1 MSIETST
8 TFKTDSG
15 TNTQYIIPLIVFYKG
30 VRADNFGVLDI
41 SDNLDK
47 LFVSSQGIEFDGNYY
62 SPLLNKVPDVKE
74 SIDLKTKQF
83 RIKSAILDI
92 NNSEFHGER
101 FSDNI
106 KDIINCAVRIYYK
119 TQSCKTLEDCSLI
132 AQSTV
137 LRFTQSK
144 NNLKLTLEDPTQIVL
159 QKAIPEL
166 VPDDVAYVVD
176 DRAKPFPM
184 VYGRV
189 NRSPVVRKIDPEQF
203 GWGSTSGD
211 FRIKS
216 LVADRLPIS
225 SFAYDNEN
233 RYLPK
238 PVKDVMVE
246 QSPLHIFSGDDY
258 LNISNRPPRE
268 YGDAML
274 GIGTNIVSD
283 TTPFFI
289 INDGEITATD
299 MFTNFQIAIGY
310 EYGIARS
317 AIGRVWR
324 EFVDVTGHRKAY
336 KANVQNDT
344 TFGGHLYAISDIE
357 DDIWG
362 DGTYNNPKLWWTR
375 MWEESN
381 YISKDNICFPFDTDD
396 LGHWNAA
403 KGDMNQGINIWYQGI
418 ASNDDE
424 PAVGQLRS
432 SWAIPNHE
440 SGTLGWHVKP
450 KDYLDF
456 IKHDDS
462 RALAIYGHGDS
473 KGNSDGSYVHW
484 SFQLDENNVEGK
496 AITYFHGSIMTY
508 INLQADY
515 SQAGVHEWLS
525 GVGLWGSSSAPVY
538 PNTRG
543 VSSADDTDW
552 GWVYSTYQYFP
563 TFAPLEH
570 RSNINQIS
578 SPHQQ
583 ENWLIEPDTPM
594 RSDLQIPPENHYYTI
609 MRGWDT
615 PSQFDQIHIG
625 QPCFE
630 DNNSGGNRSMMHST
644 AAIKYAHVIQD
655 IFVDDTDSKDWYV
668 NVNGRQGGDIVSWIP
683 FNAFEPQIMPQH
695 ILLRESQY
703 NYNDMITNAE
713 EYIHNIGGSG
723 YGRSSDDDAYV
734 EGGTRGWIINVTGLD
749 FRLEDLTAA
758 ITGPIPRR
766 MFYTDMES
774 YGIKAVALDGVWDSN
789 ETVASQTPFILFVSH
804 PIRINPFIKV
814 GQDMSTYMSK
824 FIRMKAINPDSD
836 WFTADTQW
844 ETGFAPNIAWNK
856 ENEFYTEHGW
866 KNYLYELEYNVDG
879 LVEMPHQI
887 IQHLLASEVGYDID
901 YFDESLLLKCMATHQ
916 GWRLAFTLANE
927 QKPLKEVIEE
937 LTSNTKLFP
946 KFRSDGSFSF
956 ATIKDYYNMSDV
968 DFNIQSSEVIDWKF
982 DTTKTEDVFS
992 KFQVLYE
999 FDYAKEEFNRSVIP
1013 DTIITT
1019 GPSGTNVRVWE
1030 GYKEITEHLYE
1041 DLGKENWLYDI
1052 EKLYN
1057 KKDEED
1063 IEIVEANYIRNMYTA
1078 EEFRRYKMMD
1088 NINQH
1093 ITIDLTLT
1101 SKYSTIESGDILY
1114 INKLSNEL
1122 AFGYKYWGF
1131 EIKGGQLMYP
1141 FWFVTEVRKAGFK
1154 IKVKCI
1160 QLHRLQYGMPK
1171 WVVEN
1176 TLNDNT
1182 YELPDNPTIISE
1194 LQDDGGIY
1202 DLSLIDQAHN
1212 FISIGDKIEGYI
1224 SEVFHLE
1231 WYEGD
1236 NVLPMERYSKMI
1248 HLSVIQSPIY
1258 HDEEGMEWT
1267 SEVSEDGVTWAERYT
1282 DNFYT
1287 YPYSNPDYS
1296 HNGHVMV
1303 AAKTDNDTGAE
1314 RNGYIRI
1321 TTSDGTVFQEAFVQA
1336 VITDPVE
1343 GSGDVN
1349 GDGGLNVQDIIM
1361 MINYIVGNEDFT
1373 EEQLLAAD
1381 LNGDGVINILDILVS
1396 INLILGDQ

>member
-1 MSIETST
+1 M
-8 TFKTDSG
+8 
-15 TNTQYIIPLIVFYKG
+15 
-30 VRADNFGVLDI
+30 
-41 SDNLDK
+41 
-47 LFVSSQGIEFDGNYY
+47 
-62 SPLLNKVPDVKE
+62 
-74 SIDLKTKQF
+74 
-83 RIKSAILDI
+83 
-92 NNSEFHGER
+92 
-101 FSDNI
+101 
-106 KDIINCAVRIYYK
+106 
-119 TQSCKTLEDCSLI
+119 
-132 AQSTV
+132 
-137 LRFTQSK
+137 
-144 NNLKLTLEDPTQIVL
+144 
-159 QKAIPEL
+159 
-166 VPDDVAYVVD
+166 
-176 DRAKPFPM
+176 
-184 VYGRV
+184 
-189 NRSPVVRKIDPEQF
+189 
-203 GWGSTSGD
+203 
-211 FRIKS
+211 
-216 LVADRLPIS
+216 
-225 SFAYDNEN
+225 
-233 RYLPK
+233 
-238 PVKDVMVE
+238 
-246 QSPLHIFSGDDY
+246 
-258 LNISNRPPRE
+258 
-268 YGDAML
+268 
-274 GIGTNIVSD
+274 
-283 TTPFFI
+283 
-289 INDGEITATD
+289 
-299 MFTNFQIAIGY
+299 
-310 EYGIARS
+310 
-317 AIGRVWR
+317 
-324 EFVDVTGHRKAY
+324 
-336 KANVQNDT
+336 
-344 TFGGHLYAISDIE
+344 
-357 DDIWG
+357 
-362 DGTYNNPKLWWTR
+362 
-375 MWEESN
+375 
-381 YISKDNICFPFDTDD
+381 
-396 LGHWNAA
+396 
-403 KGDMNQGINIWYQGI
+403 
-418 ASNDDE
+418 
-424 PAVGQLRS
+424 
-432 SWAIPNHE
+432 
-440 SGTLGWHVKP
+440 
-450 KDYLDF
+450 
-456 IKHDDS
+456 
-462 RALAIYGHGDS
+462 
-473 KGNSDGSYVHW
+473 
-484 SFQLDENNVEGK
+484 EGK

-789 ETVASQTPFILFVSH
+789 ETVASQTTFILFVSH

-824 FIRMKAINPDSD
+824 FIIMKAINPDSD

-1336 VITDPVE
+1336 AITDPVE
-1343 GSGDVN
+1343 GSGDVT
-1349 GDGGLNVQDIIM
+1349 GDGGLNILDVIM